1 MNFQVD
7 NFSAITQISRISLLK
22 SNTLS
27 PLTFPESGNT
37 KPHLLLTN
45 GFFTFIHLGFASS
58 QDFVLSVRVDQRHFS
73 AKYSAYLS
81 IPQHASALSWS
92 RRDT

>member
-1 MNFQVD
+1 M
-7 NFSAITQISRISLLK
+7 
-22 SNTLS
+22 
-27 PLTFPESGNT
+27 TFPESGNT
-37 KPHLLLTN
+37 RTPLAANKR
-45 GFFTFIHLGFASS
+45 GFTFIHLRFASS
-58 QDFVLSVRVDQRHFS
+58 QDFVFSARVGQRHFS

>member
-1 MNFQVD
+1 MYFQVD
-7 NFSAITQISRISLLK
+7 NFSAITRISRISLLK

-37 KPHLLLTN
+37 KPRLQPTN
-45 GFFTFIHLGFASS
+45 GVFTFIHLVFVSS
-58 QDFVLSVRVDQRHFS
+58 QDFVLSVRVSKPHFS

-92 RRDT
+92 RR

>member
-1 MNFQVD
+1 M
-7 NFSAITQISRISLLK
+7 LK

-27 PLTFPESGNT
+27 PLTFLESGNT
-37 KPHLLLTN
+37 RTPLAANKR
-45 GFFTFIHLGFASS
+45 GFTFIHLRFASS
-58 QDFVLSVRVDQRHFS
+58 QDFVLSTHAGHCHFS

>member
-1 MNFQVD
+1 M
-7 NFSAITQISRISLLK
+7 LK

-37 KPHLLLTN
+37 KPRLQPTN
-45 GFFTFIHLGFASS
+45 GVFTFIHLVFVSS
-58 QDFVLSVRVDQRHFS
+58 QDFVLSVRVSKPHFS

>member
-1 MNFQVD
+1 M
-7 NFSAITQISRISLLK
+7 LK

-37 KPHLLLTN
+37 KPRLQPTN
-45 GFFTFIHLGFASS
+45 GVFTFIHLGFASS
-58 QDFVLSVRVDQRHFS
+58 QDFVLSVRISQRHFS
-73 AKYSAYLS
+73 TKYSAYLS

-92 RRDT
+92 RRETCP

>member
-1 MNFQVD
+1 MKAPDKLILYYQKIKCKNQQLHE
-7 NFSAITQISRISLLK
+7 SLSLLK

-37 KPHLLLTN
+37 KPRLVPTN
-45 GFFTFIHLGFASS
+45 GVFTFIHLRFASS
-58 QDFVLSVRVDQRHFS
+58 QDFVLSARVAIPYFS

-81 IPQHASALSWS
+81 
-92 RRDT
+92 

>member
-1 MNFQVD
+1 M
-7 NFSAITQISRISLLK
+7 
-22 SNTLS
+22 
-27 PLTFPESGNT
+27 TFPESGNT

-45 GFFTFIHLGFASS
+45 GVFTFIHLVFASS
-58 QDFVLSVRVDQRHFS
+58 QDFVLSARVSKPHFS

-92 RRDT
+92 RRET

>member
-1 MNFQVD
+1 
-7 NFSAITQISRISLLK
+7 
-22 SNTLS
+22 
-27 PLTFPESGNT
+27 
-37 KPHLLLTN
+37 
-45 GFFTFIHLGFASS
+45 IHLHFANL
-58 QDFVLSVRVDQRHFS
+58 QDFVLSVHVSKPHFS

>member
-1 MNFQVD
+1 M
-7 NFSAITQISRISLLK
+7 FSLA
-22 SNTLS
+22 LS
-27 PLTFPESGNT
+27 KVRNT
-37 KPHLLLTN
+37 KPRLLPTN
-45 GFFTFIHLGFASS
+45 GVFTFIHLGFASS
-58 QDFVLSVRVDQRHFS
+58 QDFVLSVRVGQRHFS

>member
-1 MNFQVD
+1 MD
-7 NFSAITQISRISLLK
+7 NFSAITRISRISLLK

-37 KPHLLLTN
+37 KPRLVPTN
-45 GFFTFIHLGFASS
+45 GVFTFIHLRFATS
-58 QDFVLSVRVDQRHFS
+58 QDFMLSARVAMPYFS

-81 IPQHASALSWS
+81 IPQH
-92 RRDT
+92 

>member
-7 NFSAITQISRISLLK
+7 NFSAIIRISRISLLK

-27 PLTFPESGNT
+27 PLTFRIQETQNPACSQQTG
-37 KPHLLLTN
+37 
-45 GFFTFIHLGFASS
+45 FTFIHLVFVSS
-58 QDFVLSVRVDQRHFS
+58 QDFVLSVRVSKSHFS

-92 RRDT
+92 RRET